1 MPQIEIRPVLSADL
15 HHLVAMDHSVEIQYV
30 WQMERL
36 LEEGQV
42 TIGFREV
49 RLPRVARLQY
59 PRSPTLLLQEWSERS
74 GGLIA
79 LLGGK
84 PVGYLTLSDSR
95 APATAWVLDL
105 VVDAPF
111 RRQGIA
117 SALLLAAES
126 WALPRGLRKIVLE
139 MSSKN
144 TPAIHLALKAGYE
157 FSGFHDRYYAN
168 QDIALF
174 FSRLLR

>member
-1 MPQIEIRPVLSADL
+1 MPEIQIRPGLSADL
-15 HHLVAMDHSVEIQYV
+15 QHLVAMDHSVQTQYV

-42 TIGFREV
+42 SVSFREV
-49 RLPRVARLQY
+49 RLPRTARLQY
-59 PRSPTLLLQEWSERS
+59 PRSPAALLQEWTYRS
-74 GGLIA
+74 AVLVA
-79 LLGGK
+79 LLEGI
-84 PVGYLTLSDSR
+84 PVGYLTLSEQI
-95 APATAWVLDL
+95 APSTAWVLDL
-105 VVDAPF
+105 VVDAPH

-126 WALPRGLRKIVLE
+126 WALPRGLRKVVLE

-144 TPAIHLALKAGYE
+144 VPAIHLAMKSGYE

>member
-1 MPQIEIRPVLSADL
+1 MPQIEVRPALSADL
-15 HHLVAMDHSVEIQYV
+15 QYLVAMDHSVEIQYV
-30 WQMERL
+30 WQMERS

-42 TIGFREV
+42 SVGFREV
-49 RLPRVARLQY
+49 RLPRTTRLQY
-59 PRSPTLLLQEWSERS
+59 PRSPALLLQEWATRS
-74 GGLIA
+74 GGLVA

-84 PVGYLTLSDSR
+84 PVGYLTLSDER

-105 VVDAPF
+105 VVDAPH

-117 SALLLAAES
+117 TALLLAAEA
-126 WALPRGLRKIVLE
+126 WALPRGLRKMVLE
-139 MSSKN
+139 TSSKN
-144 TPAIHLALKAGYE
+144 TPAIRLALKSGFE